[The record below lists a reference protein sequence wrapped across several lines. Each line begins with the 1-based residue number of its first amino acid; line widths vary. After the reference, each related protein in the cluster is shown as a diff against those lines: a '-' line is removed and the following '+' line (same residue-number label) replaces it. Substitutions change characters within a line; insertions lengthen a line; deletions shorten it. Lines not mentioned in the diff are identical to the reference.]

1 MSLPKD
7 IFFLSMSLLILGE
20 DVKELEVAVI
30 RMVGRQ
36 VNSQTDFYQIHSVTT
51 CFVLVVT
58 SGFCFFPT

>member
-1 MSLPKD
+1 
-7 IFFLSMSLLILGE
+7 MSLLILGE
-20 DVKELEVAVI
+20 AVKELEVAVI